1 MYSTV
6 YLGSRE
12 NVSNKYMFE
21 ANKNISVLQVDL
33 LYTNTQLFYIII
45 ATPEAEVEI
54 ISFINEESESL

>member
-33 LYTNTQLFYIII
+33 QYTNTQLFYIII

>member
-21 ANKNISVLQVDL
+21 AHKNISVLQVDL

-54 ISFINEESESL
+54 ISSL

>member
-1 MYSTV
+1 
-6 YLGSRE
+6 
-12 NVSNKYMFE
+12 MFE